1 MTTNVL
7 NLPGNYKIIS
17 SATAGIVWLAGNTV
31 LGVSTDTNTIQVDA
45 KFLSDLI
52 PETSATYN
60 LGTIEL
66 PWNTLNIQNVSQW
79 GDGPTY
85 LNTFSNTENVGNI
98 YEPYPS
104 SFMGRP
110 YNPLDTYGGPDG
122 PAHRKAGAV
131 YVAGGVGIEKD
142 LNVGGFIYGRIE
154 IANTSLSVTV
164 TATNI
169 DYEFNP
175 VFVPGAGDNFVKIDT
190 TGVNSGLTYNP
201 SLGRITTDR
210 IRVVET
216 DDATSSAEGVLQVSG
231 GVGIAKNVFID
242 ETVTVKNVQPKADDT
257 GHIGSTDTQWTEAYI
272 HDIYTRVIASTTGTI
287 EIKPEAGLT
296 DVFGD
301 IRVRGTN
308 PIGTAPVVTNILY
321 VTMDGNDTN
330 DGRAMDASRACRTI
344 GAAINSPY
352 YQSGTQIRVAPGH
365 YLEDN
370 PLQLKPYTSIM
381 GADIRT
387 TSVEPINKTQDL
399 FHMNSGCYL
408 AFMQF
413 LNGRSG
419 LLEGPYTQGT
429 NRGAYCTAFPPLPE
443 GERIDLFHSPY
454 IQNCTNLSGPWL
466 KDGTMFVP
474 NQTVQIPSAVGMGTW
489 PANTTT
495 IVVTANPEFG
505 TIKQGDTI
513 NAGQQNP
520 GFFNARTLM
529 LASKPFMQEQ
539 VIAYITQQIVAN
551 VGNVGSI
558 WWNDAEGKSFEYNQ
572 QYCFR
577 DVGILVENVAYDAA
591 FGGNEKSVE
600 SGLAYFNGALSRIA
614 GQELQTIAAINY
626 LESLIQDVIDN
637 VAAPII
643 GTSNLYTQVINTVLI
658 DGIVASSS
666 ITDLFAIITGI
677 ISTEHGDAPAVYKS
691 TGPDAAFVSAEILMQ
706 ANRKFI
712 QEDTLNYVN
721 NNLANKAFPYS
732 EIKCKRDTRLI
743 VDSIANDMLYP
754 TVGYSQSTFAGIQY
768 WKQSGYYDT
777 IGNGSSTTT
786 LAISYLKEL
795 AVKIIQNI
803 TPEDDLVNR
812 FYPDT
817 QDTSHEAATINEVNI
832 INPLF
837 TTMIDILNGTN
848 TTWTDSIVANG
859 SESLLLGVKNA
870 YEVLQ
875 LNKLYLADEVNAYVR
890 ADIIDGGLG
899 FTDYDEGI
907 WKTDVGNI
915 VDSISFDVLHGGNRQ
930 AIQSAVY
937 FFGIGSQSNI
947 GTERTETVAAF
958 TYMAGIAGQIVQ
970 NISVTALQ
978 SGVKQNTAL
987 TTATSAEA
995 TTLAIATSKITDI
1008 ISSTTSTT
1016 TAHASTISLT
1026 ASTDVNVINA
1036 YAILYAN
1043 KEFIVAETIAYINN
1057 TYNPNSFNYNQELC
1071 YRDTGL
1077 IVDAVSQDILLG
1089 GNFKSVEAGLAYWNF
1104 GYNQV
1109 EGQETTTTMAINY
1122 ARDLSLQI
1130 IANTP
1135 VTPQTGTVTTQ
1146 IINTFFQYGGDYMP
1160 QEAVTRNFGII
1171 TDIISKGPEYA
1182 PARYMG
1188 GGLFALTGINGADVK
1203 IPPTVSSVTDIGG
1216 GDFLVGLSLPTVG
1229 FGNNATLYF
1238 GDTLIFPK
1246 QDSQVDTYVTTP
1258 VIDGGLGLDPGT
1270 WDSRKVDPIGGMG
1283 GSLVDGAVISARS
1296 PIQSFVYDAFTQLT
1310 QGGRGIH
1317 ITNDGYAQLVSVF
1330 TIFASTGVQTDNGG
1344 IASIVNS
1351 NANFGDLCLVS
1362 KGYGKRAFSGTIY
1375 NPPNKS
1381 YPDDPEYNEYY
1392 PNGYWPNNS
1401 RVRVFI
1407 PDADDRPHISLI
1419 MEVVPP
1425 ETYKNY
1431 AGLTVPY
1438 TNDQG
1443 LPGFLNAS
1451 PSIASLTT
1459 GTITLTGISTDGIA
1473 IGNSVYIR
1481 DQYGSTTDSVGK
1493 MYATTGTIVTDIG
1506 YESVTFNYALTGG
1519 GSDPTNKPEINF
1531 INNNYFDIYF
1541 CGNAYYS
1548 VLSSEVGDNPN
1559 PSQLGHNILE
1569 AASVAIGVDQVAE
1582 HIASLTYLNTL
1593 VDLII
1598 NNADTPVLQT
1608 TATNTG
1614 VITLQKKLPLVSG
1627 GGAAST
1633 FIDLRFAE
1641 MIAIIGAADG
1651 TAAEAVIKSSQRTK
1665 TGPAVQGD
1673 GSAITLITANI
1684 EFLADEISAYVQTE
1698 QGLVPGVDY
1707 DDGKCQRDVKLILT
1721 RLMYDIESGGR
1732 YNSVYAGLS
1741 YWYRD
1746 GTHRIVQLGENITR
1760 TDFFPDGAT
1769 VNFYQR
1775 SYISASGYVFEY
1787 VGAGTNYGALPQR
1800 GIKDPVQTKEVV
1812 QLGGGKVFFT
1822 STDQN
1827 GDFRIGPGLVIS
1839 QATGVLSGRTFTKSL
1854 FANMTPFILAIESG
1868 AF

>member
-7 NLPGNYKIIS
+7 NLPGNYTIK
-17 SATAGIVWLAGNTV
+17 ANEGTGIVTIEGNAV
-31 LGVSTDTNTIQVDA
+31 IGIDNNNTIDVKA
-45 KFLSDLI
+45 EFISDLI
-52 PETSATYN
+52 PKDSATYDF
-60 LGTIEL
+60 GIEGQT
-66 PWNTLNIQNVSQW
+66 WKTLNIEQITQW
-79 GDGPTY
+79 GDGTGN
-85 LNTFSNTENVGNI
+85 LNTFANTENVGN
-98 YEPYPS
+98 YYPPYPGS
-104 SFMGRP
+104 PMGRP
-110 YNPLDTYGGPDG
+110 YDPLDKYGGPDG
-122 PAHRKAGAV
+122 ETHRKAGAV

-154 IANTSLSVTV
+154 IANTSLTLLSTS
-164 TATNI
+164 TNI

-175 VFVPGAGDNFVKIDT
+175 IFMAGVGEHFVELDDT
-190 TGVNSGLTYNP
+190 GIENGLTYNP
-201 SLGRITTDR
+201 SIGRITTDR

-216 DDATSSAEGVLQVSG
+216 DDAISSDSGVVQVAG
-231 GVGIAKNVFID
+231 GVGVKQNVYVD
-242 ETVTVKNVQPKADDT
+242 ETVTAKNIQPKEDDS
-257 GHIGSTDTQWTEAYI
+257 GHIGTSSTQWSEAYI
-272 HDIYTRVIASTTGTI
+272 QNIYTRVIASTTGTI
-287 EIKPEAGLT
+287 EIKPDAGVT

-381 GADIRT
+381 GADLRT

-399 FHMNSGCYL
+399 FHLNSGCYL

-419 LLEGPYTQGT
+419 LLEGVYTKGT
-429 NRGAYCTAFPPLPE
+429 NRGAYATAFPPLPE
-443 GERIDLFHSPY
+443 SERIDLFHSPY

-474 NQTVQIPSAVGMGTW
+474 NQTVQIPSAVGQGTW

-495 IVVTANPEFG
+495 LIVTPSLG
-505 TIKQGDTI
+505 TINQGDTI

-539 VIAYITQQIVAN
+539 VVAYINQEIANN
-551 VGNVGSI
+551 VGVLDSI
-558 WWNDAEGKSFEYNQ
+558 WWNTATNASFVYNQ
-572 QYCFR
+572 EYCFR

-591 FGGNEKSVE
+591 FGGNEKAVE
-600 SGLAYFNGALSRIA
+600 SGLAYYNGVVSKIA
-614 GQELQTIAAINY
+614 GQELQTTAAIDY
-626 LESLIQDVIDN
+626 LESLVQDVIDN
-637 VAAPII
+637 VTAPDLI
-643 GTSNLYTQVINTVLI
+643 GPSKKYEQVINTVLI
-658 DGIVASSS
+658 DGTIASSS
-666 ITDLFAIITGI
+666 VNSLFGIITDIIVNGQ
-677 ISTEHGDAPAVYKS
+677 SAAPDIYKS

-706 ANRKFI
+706 ANRTFI
-712 QEDTLNYVN
+712 QENTLNYIN
-721 NNLANKAFPYS
+721 NNLANKTFPYS

-743 VDSIANDMLYP
+743 IDSIANDMLYF
-754 TVGYSQSTFAGIQY
+754 TSDYSQSTFAGLQY
-768 WKQSGYYDT
+768 WKQDGYT
-777 IGNGSSTTT
+777 TGIASEITTT
-786 LAISYLKEL
+786 TAAITYLKEL
-795 AVKIIQNI
+795 SVKIIQNI
-803 TPEDDLVNR
+803 TPADDLVER
-812 FYPDT
+812 FYVGT
-817 QDTSHEAATINEVNI
+817 QDTSHEAATTDEVNI

-837 TTMIDILNGTN
+837 TTLIDIISGVN
-848 TTWTDSIVANG
+848 TTWTDSVVANG
-859 SESLLLGVKNA
+859 SASLLLGVQNA
-870 YEVLQ
+870 YDVLQ
-875 LNKLYLADEVNAYVR
+875 LNKTYLEEEVNAYVR
-890 ADIIDGGLG
+890 ADVVDGGLG
-899 FTDYDEGI
+899 FTSYTEATC
-907 WKTDVGNI
+907 KRDVGYI
-915 VDSISFDVLHGGNRQ
+915 IDSVCFDLLHGGNRQ
-930 AIQSAVY
+930 VIQSGVY
-937 FFGIGSQSNI
+937 YFGVSNTESNI
-947 GTERTETVAAF
+947 GTERVETVAAF
-958 TYMAGIAGQIVQ
+958 TYMADIAGDIVQ
-970 NISVTALQ
+970 NIPVTRLQ
-978 SGVKQNTAL
+978 TRIRQDFSL

-995 TTLAIATSKITDI
+995 TSLANATTIITDI
-1008 ISSTTSTT
+1008 ITDGPTV
-1016 TAHASTISLT
+1016 ANPAAPISLT
-1026 ASTDVNVINA
+1026 ASTDANVINA
-1036 YAILYAN
+1036 YAILSAN

-1109 EGQETTTTMAINY
+1109 AGQETTTTMAINY
-1122 ARDLSLQI
+1122 ARDISLQI

-1135 VTPQTGTVTTQ
+1135 VTPQTGTVSTQ
-1146 IINTFFQYGGDYMP
+1146 VINTFFQYGGDYMP

-1182 PARYMG
+1182 PPRYMG

-1203 IPPTVSSVTDIGG
+1203 IAPTVSSVTDLLDGS
-1216 GDFLVGLSLPTVG
+1216 FLVGLSLPTIG

-1246 QDSQVDTYVTTP
+1246 QDSQVDTYVTE
-1258 VIDGGLGLDPGT
+1258 LGLDPSA
-1270 WDSRKVDPIGGMG
+1270 WDSRKVDAIGGMG

-1310 QGGRGIH
+1310 QGGRGVH

-1362 KGYGKRAFSGTIY
+1362 KGYGKRAFSGTVY
-1375 NPPNKS
+1375 NPAFKS
-1381 YPDDPEYNEYY
+1381 YPDDPEFNEYY
-1392 PNGYWPNNS
+1392 PNGYWPNNG
-1401 RVRVFI
+1401 RVRVFV
-1407 PDADDRPHISLI
+1407 PDLDDRPHISLI
-1419 MEVVPP
+1419 MEIVPP

-1431 AGLTVPY
+1431 TGETVPY
-1438 TNDQG
+1438 TNDQN

-1451 PSIASLTT
+1451 PSIASLAT
-1459 GTITLTGISTDGIA
+1459 GTITLTGISTEGIA

-1481 DQYGSTTDSVGK
+1481 DQYGSMTDALGA

-1506 YESVTFNYALTGG
+1506 YESITFNYALTSG
-1519 GSDPTNKPEINF
+1519 GSDPTNDPAVGF
-1531 INNNYFDIYF
+1531 INNNYFDLYF
-1541 CGNAYYS
+1541 CGNSYYT
-1548 VLSSEVGDNPN
+1548 VLSSETGDNPN
-1559 PSQLGHNILE
+1559 PTQLGHNILE
-1569 AASVAIGVDQVAE
+1569 AASVALGVDQVAA
-1582 HIASLTYLNTL
+1582 HIASLEYLNTL
-1593 VDLII
+1593 VDQII
-1598 NNADTPVLQT
+1598 NNDPVTVLQT
-1608 TATNTG
+1608 TSTNPN
-1614 VITLQKKLPLVSG
+1614 VITSQTILPLVL
-1627 GGAAST
+1627 GGAAATT
-1633 FIDLRFAE
+1633 FVDLRFTEILNIIDPTRVGKDFTSEGAE
-1641 MIAIIGAADG
+1641 S
-1651 TAAEAVIKSSQRTK
+1651 VIPSSLRTK
-1665 TGPAVQGD
+1665 TGPTVQGG
-1673 GSAITLITANI
+1673 GSAITLINSNI
-1684 EFLADEISAYVQTE
+1684 EFLADEISAYVQTV

-1707 DDGKCQRDVKLILT
+1707 DDFKCQRDTKLILT
-1721 RLMYDIESGGR
+1721 RLVYDLESGGR
-1732 YNSVYAGLS
+1732 YNSVYVGLS
-1741 YWYRD
+1741 YWYRN
-1746 GTHRIVQLGENITR
+1746 GTHRIVQLGENVTR
-1760 TDFFPDGAT
+1760 TDLFPDGST

-1812 QLGGGKVFFT
+1812 QLDGGKVFFT

>member
-17 SATAGIVWLAGNTV
+17 SATSGTVWVAANTL
-31 LGVSTDTNTIQVDA
+31 LGVSTATSTVRVDA
-45 KFLSDLI
+45 EFISDLI
-52 PETSATYN
+52 PKTSSTYN
-60 LGTIEL
+60 LGSSTL
-66 PWNTLNIQNVSQW
+66 TWNTLNIEQIAQW
-79 GDGPTY
+79 GDGPSH
-85 LNTFSNTENVGNI
+85 LNTFSNTQNVANNRQGAGDPDYDWMFDGLYDTTENRQKAAI
-98 YEPYPS
+98 Y
-104 SFMGRP
+104 
-110 YNPLDTYGGPDG
+110 L
-122 PAHRKAGAV
+122 
-131 YVAGGVGIEKD
+131 AGGMGIEKD
-142 LNVGGFIYGRIE
+142 LNVGGHIYGRVE
-154 IANTSLSVTV
+154 FANTTTFIVFTNTNADLEYNISFVSTEFPLDDQSLVYV
-164 TATNI
+164 
-169 DYEFNP
+169 
-175 VFVPGAGDNFVKIDT
+175 DNEGVKD
-190 TGVNSGLTYNP
+190 GLTYNP
-201 SLGRITTDR
+201 LQGRITTDR
-210 IRVVET
+210 MLVAET
-216 DDATSSAEGVLQVSG
+216 DLSTSTSTGALVVNG
-231 GVGIAKNVFID
+231 GVGIAGTMTIGGSILPAED
-242 ETVTVKNVQPKADDT
+242 AT
-257 GHIGSTDTQWTEAYI
+257 GNIGNTATQWSEAYI

-287 EIKPEAGLT
+287 EIRPDAGIT

-344 GAAINSPY
+344 GAALNSPY

-381 GADIRT
+381 GADLRT

-399 FHMNSGCYL
+399 FHLNSGCYL

-419 LLEGPYTQGT
+419 LLEGAYTKGT

-443 GERIDLFHSPY
+443 SERIDLFHSPY

-474 NQTVQIPSAVGMGTW
+474 NQTVQIPSAVGTGTW
-489 PANTTT
+489 VANTTT
-495 IVVTANPEFG
+495 IIVTTSSG
-505 TIKQGDTI
+505 TIKQGDTV
-513 NAGQQNP
+513 NAGQQNL

-529 LASKPFMQEQ
+529 LASKPFLQEQ
-539 VIAYITQQIVAN
+539 VVAYINQEIANN

-572 QYCFR
+572 QLCFR

-591 FGGNEKSVE
+591 FGGNQKAVE
-600 SGLAYFNGALSRIA
+600 SGLAYYNGVVSKIA
-614 GQELQTIAAINY
+614 GQELQTTAAIEY
-626 LESLIQDVIDN
+626 LESLIQDVINN

-643 GTSNLYTQVINTVLI
+643 GSSNQYIQVINTVLL

-666 ITDLFAIITGI
+666 IADLFAIITDI
-677 ISTEHGDAPAVYKS
+677 IINGQSVAPTVYQS

-712 QEDTLNYVN
+712 QEDTVNYVN

-743 VDSIANDMLYP
+743 IDSIANDMLYP
-754 TVGYSQSTFAGIQY
+754 TVDYSQSTFAGLQY
-768 WKQSGYYDT
+768 WKQDGYT
-777 IGNGSSTTT
+777 TGIESEITTT
-786 LAISYLKEL
+786 TAAISYLKNL

-803 TPEDDLVNR
+803 TPDDDLVTR
-812 FYPDT
+812 FYGGT
-817 QDTSHEAATINEVNI
+817 QDTSHEPATVDEVNI

-837 TTMIDILNGTN
+837 TTLIDIISGVN
-848 TTWTDSIVANG
+848 TTWTDSVVANG
-859 SESLLLGVKNA
+859 SASLLLGVQNA
-870 YEVLQ
+870 YDVLQ
-875 LNKLYLADEVNAYVR
+875 LNKTYLEEEVNAYVQ
-890 ADIIDGGLG
+890 APVINGGLG
-899 FTDYDEGI
+899 FTAYTTATC
-907 WKTDVGNI
+907 KRDVGYI
-915 VDSISFDVLHGGNRQ
+915 IDSVCFDLLHGGNRQ
-930 AIQSAVY
+930 VIQSGVY
-937 FFGIGSQSNI
+937 YFGVSNTESNI
-947 GTERTETVAAF
+947 GTERVETVAAF
-958 TYMAGIAGQIVQ
+958 TYMANIVGQIIQ
-970 NISVTALQ
+970 NIPVTALQ
-978 SGVKQNTAL
+978 SKVKQNLSLTAA
-987 TTATSAEA
+987 TAAEA
-995 TTLAIATSKITDI
+995 TTLENATTIITNI
-1008 ISSTTSTT
+1008 ITSGTSV
-1016 TAHASTISLT
+1016 ANSASPISLT
-1026 ASTDVNVINA
+1026 PSTDIDVVNA
-1036 YAILYAN
+1036 YAIIYAN

-1057 TYNPNSFNYNQELC
+1057 IYNPNSFNYDQALC

-1109 EGQETTTTMAINY
+1109 AGQETTTTMAINY

-1171 TDIISKGPEYA
+1171 NDIITRGPEYA
-1182 PARYMG
+1182 PPTYMG

-1203 IPPTVSSVTDIGG
+1203 IAPTVSSITDIGG
-1216 GDFLVGLSLPTVG
+1216 GEFLVGLSLPTVG

-1246 QDSQVDTYVTTP
+1246 QDAQVDTYVAE
-1258 VIDGGLGLDPGT
+1258 LGLTTST

-1310 QGGRGIH
+1310 QGGRGVH

-1381 YPDDPEYNEYY
+1381 YPDDAEFNEYY
-1392 PNGYWPNNS
+1392 PNGYWPNNG

-1407 PDADDRPHISLI
+1407 PDLDDRPHISLI
-1419 MEVVPP
+1419 MEIIPP
-1425 ETYKNY
+1425 ETYKDY
-1431 AGLTVPY
+1431 TGSTVPY

-1451 PSIASLTT
+1451 PSTASLAT

-1481 DQYGSTTDSVGK
+1481 DQEGSLVDNAGVL
-1493 MYATTGTIVTDIG
+1493 YAATGTIVTDIG
-1506 YESVTFNYALTGG
+1506 YESVTLNLALTSG
-1519 GSDPTNKPEINF
+1519 GSDPLNDPATGL
-1531 INNNYFDIYF
+1531 INNNYFDLYF
-1541 CGNAYYS
+1541 CGNAYYT
-1548 VLSSEVGDNPN
+1548 VLSSETGDNPN
-1559 PSQLGHNILE
+1559 PSQLGNNILA

-1582 HIASLTYLNTL
+1582 HIASLTKLNEL
-1593 VDLII
+1593 VNQII
-1598 NNADTPVLQT
+1598 NNETVTVSQT

-1614 VITLQKKLPLVSG
+1614 VLTSQKKLPLVSG

-1633 FIDLRFAE
+1633 FINLRFTE

-1651 TAAEAVIKSSQRTK
+1651 TAAEAVIKPAQRTK
-1665 TGPAVQGD
+1665 TGPTVQGG
-1673 GSAITLITANI
+1673 GSAITLINANI
-1684 EFLADEISAYVQTE
+1684 EFLADEISAYVQLT
-1698 QGLVPGVDY
+1698 QGLIAGVDY
-1707 DDGKCQRDVKLILT
+1707 DDGKCQRDTKLILT
-1721 RLMYDIESGGR
+1721 RLIYDIETGGR
-1732 YNSVYAGLS
+1732 YNSVYVGLS
-1741 YWYRD
+1741 YWYRS
-1746 GTHRIVQLGENITR
+1746 GTHRIVQLGENVTR
-1760 TDFFPDGAT
+1760 TDYFPDGSN

-1812 QLGGGKVFFT
+1812 QLDGGKVFFT